1 VAHSE
6 GGMVE
11 VDGGGALRG
20 RRGRGR
26 RWWHDNDQEWHVDS
40 LRNRT
45 AAVRSEV
52 EVEAVACSEA
62 RDEAVACSGVGIED
76 SRWCWWH
83 DSSRVTEER
92 ESVEMKIF

>member
-1 VAHSE
+1 MVAHSE

-20 RRGRGR
+20 RWGRGR
-26 RWWHDNDQEWHVDS
+26 RQCHDNDQEWHMDS
-40 LRNRT
+40 LRDRT
-45 AAVRSEV
+45 AVVRSEA

-62 RDEAVACSGVGIED
+62 GDEAVACSGAGIED
-76 SRWCWWH
+76 SRWWRWH

-92 ESVEMKIF
+92 ERARR